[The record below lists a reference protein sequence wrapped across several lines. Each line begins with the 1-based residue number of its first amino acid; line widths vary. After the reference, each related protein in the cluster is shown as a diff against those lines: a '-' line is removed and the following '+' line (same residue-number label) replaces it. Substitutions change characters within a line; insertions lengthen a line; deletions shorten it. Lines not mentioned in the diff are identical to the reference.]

1 MNNNAPI
8 IVQGDGTIL
17 LDVSTEHFEEIRNFL
32 LVFAELVKSPEYI
45 HTYRITLVSL
55 WNAASLNYSAESI
68 IDFLKKYSSYDIPK
82 NIVKQI
88 ESSILK
94 YGRIK
99 IIKEDDDKY
108 YLISDDESIIE
119 EVLHYKAMVKYIKR
133 EVNDNKIEIDP
144 IYRGHIKLALIN
156 IGYPVEDLAGYK
168 TGEEYHFNLRN
179 KLLSNGEAFSL
190 REYQLNAIEA
200 FYANGRPE
208 GGAGVIAL
216 PCGTGKTVV
225 GIAAMSK
232 MQTKTLIIVTGVTAC
247 RQWRDEILDKTDI
260 PKEDI
265 GEYNGL
271 NKEIKPITIAT
282 YKILTYRKDKESPFV
297 HFELFFKHNWGL
309 IIYDEVH
316 LLPAPIIKLTSEIQ
330 SMRRLGLTATLVRE
344 DGLEKDVFCLIGPKK
359 FDMPWREL
367 EEKKFIAEAYCYDL
381 RIPLDNTQRADYV
394 VSSDK
399 VKFRIASENI
409 LKYEIVKKIIKKLE
423 GKNILIIGQYL
434 DQLNEMKK
442 QTGYTIITGKT
453 PQAERDEIYKK
464 FKSGEI
470 KILIVS
476 KVANLAVDL
485 PDANVLIQISG
496 TFGSRQEEAQ
506 RLGRVLRPKK
516 GENKSYFFS
525 VITSDT
531 KEEDFSHK
539 RQLFLTEQGYHYEL
553 LDMASFEELTFSK

>member
-1 MNNNAPI
+1 MNKDAPL

-17 LDVSTEHFEEIRNFL
+17 LDVSARDFEEIRNFM
-32 LVFAELVKSPEYI
+32 LVFAELLKSPEYI

-55 WNAASLNYSAESI
+55 WNAASLNYTSQSI
-68 IDFLKKYSSYDIPK
+68 IDFLKKYTSYEIPK
-82 NIVKQI
+82 NIIKQI
-88 ESSILK
+88 KTSIEK
-94 YGRIK
+94 YGKVK
-99 IIKEDDDKY
+99 IIKEDEKY
-108 YLISDDESIIE
+108 YLISDDRDIIDE
-119 EVLHYKAMVKYIKR
+119 ILHYKAVVKYIKK
-133 EVNDNKIEIDP
+133 EIDDNKIEIDP

-156 IGYPVEDLAGYK
+156 IGYPVQDLAGYK
-168 TGEEYHFNLRN
+168 EGEEYRFNLRE
-179 KLLSNGEAFSL
+179 KLISSGESFVL
-190 REYQLNAIEA
+190 RDYQKNSADA
-200 FYANGRPE
+200 FYANGKPE
-208 GGAGVIAL
+208 GGAGVISL
-216 PCGTGKTVV
+216 PCGTGKTIV
-225 GIAAMSK
+225 GLDIMHRI
-232 MQTKTLIIVTGVTAC
+232 QNKTLIIVTGVTAC
-247 RQWRDEILDKTDI
+247 RQWREEILDKTDI
-260 PKEDI
+260 PPEDI

-282 YKILTYRKDKESPFV
+282 YKILTYRKNKESPFV
-297 HFELFFKHNWGL
+297 HFEIFFRKNWGL
-309 IIYDEVH
+309 VIYDEVH

-330 SMRRLGLTATLVRE
+330 SMRRLGLTATLIRE

-367 EEKKFIAEAYCYDL
+367 EEKKFIAEAYCYDI
-381 RIPLDNTQRADYV
+381 RIPLDESHREDYII
-394 VSSDK
+394 SSDK
-399 VKFRIASENI
+399 IKFRIASENI
-409 LKYEIVKKIIKKLE
+409 LKYDIVKKIIEKLK

-434 DQLNEMKK
+434 SQLDEMQKR
-442 QTGYTIITGKT
+442 TGYTIITGKT
-453 PQAERDEIYKK
+453 PQSERDIIYKK

-470 KILIVS
+470 KTLIVS

-525 VITSDT
+525 IITNDT

-553 LDMASFEELTFSK
+553 LDKDSFEDLEF

>member
-1 MNNNAPI
+1 MNKDAPL

-17 LDVSTEHFEEIRNFL
+17 LDVSARDFEEIRNFM
-32 LVFAELVKSPEYI
+32 LVFAELLKSPEYI

-55 WNAASLNYSAESI
+55 WNAASLNYTSQSI
-68 IDFLKKYSSYDIPK
+68 IDFLKKYTSYEIPK
-82 NIVKQI
+82 NIIKQI
-88 ESSILK
+88 KTSIEK
-94 YGRIK
+94 YGKVK
-99 IIKEDDDKY
+99 IIKEDEKY
-108 YLISDDESIIE
+108 YLISDDRDIIDE
-119 EVLHYKAMVKYIKR
+119 ILHYKAVVKYIKK
-133 EVNDNKIEIDP
+133 EIDDNKIEIDP

-156 IGYPVEDLAGYK
+156 IGYPVQDLAGYK
-168 TGEEYHFNLRN
+168 DGEEYRFNLRK
-179 KLLSNGEAFSL
+179 KLISSGENFVL
-190 REYQLNAIEA
+190 RDYQKNSADA
-200 FYANGRPE
+200 FYANGKPE
-208 GGAGVIAL
+208 GGAGVISL
-216 PCGTGKTVV
+216 PCGTGKTIV
-225 GIAAMSK
+225 GLDIMHRI
-232 MQTKTLIIVTGVTAC
+232 QNKTLIIVTGVTAC
-247 RQWRDEILDKTDI
+247 RQWREEILDKTDI
-260 PKEDI
+260 PPEDI

-282 YKILTYRKDKESPFV
+282 YKILTYRKNKESPFV
-297 HFELFFKHNWGL
+297 HFEIFFRKNWGL
-309 IIYDEVH
+309 VIYDEVH

-330 SMRRLGLTATLVRE
+330 SMRRLGLTATLIRE

-367 EEKKFIAEAYCYDL
+367 EEKKFIAEAYCYDI
-381 RIPLDNTQRADYV
+381 RIPLDESHREDYII
-394 VSSDK
+394 SSDK
-399 VKFRIASENI
+399 IKFRIASENI
-409 LKYEIVKKIIKKLE
+409 LKYDIVKKIIEKLK

-434 DQLNEMKK
+434 SQLDEMQKR
-442 QTGYTIITGKT
+442 TGYTIITGKT
-453 PQAERDEIYKK
+453 PQSERDIIYKK

-470 KILIVS
+470 KTLIVS

-525 VITSDT
+525 IITNDT

-553 LDMASFEELTFSK
+553 LDKDSFEDLEF